1 MDSMWFLIL
10 GHFLGDYAFQSDRMA
25 EKKVENSGPLVIHA
39 LIYALTVA
47 AVYYCGLLLTG
58 RGISSTL
65 LFILA
70 FAGIFVVHGLQDLVK
85 ARMFSC
91 SRQAYYLDQGLHV
104 IQIFVIRLW
113 LG

>member
-10 GHFLGDYAFQSDRMA
+10 GHFLGDYAFQSDNTAKNKGRT
-25 EKKVENSGPLVIHA
+25 PRLLVVHV
-39 LIYALTVA
+39 LVYTLTIA
-47 AVYYCGLLLTG
+47 GTYCCGLLLTG
-58 RGISSTL
+58 RGISSGFWL
-65 LFILA
+65 IAA

-85 ARMFSC
+85 ARSFSC

-104 IQIFVIRLW
+104 IQLFIIRLW